1 MTRMAG
7 GLEKVTHEKRLDE
20 PALFSLNERAESRC
34 EQNLQHA
41 PAKVGEQ
48 STFLLSWWIGQE
60 TVNVNYNKEQSKRFE
75 E

>member
-48 STFLLSWWIGQE
+48 STFLLSW
-60 TVNVNYNKEQSKRFE
+60 
-75 E
+75 